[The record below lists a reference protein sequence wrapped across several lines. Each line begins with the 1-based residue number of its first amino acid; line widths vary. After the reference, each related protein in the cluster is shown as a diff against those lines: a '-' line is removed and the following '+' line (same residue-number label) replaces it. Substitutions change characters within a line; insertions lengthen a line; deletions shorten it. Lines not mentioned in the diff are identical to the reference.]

1 MSARAVSAVAVLF
14 APTVLVAGLVRAA
27 SVAAGLLIHRAQE
40 RGTTAG
46 TTG

>member
-1 MSARAVSAVAVLF
+1 MSARAVSAVAALF
-14 APTVLVAGLVRAA
+14 APTVGVAGLVCAA
-27 SVAAGLLIHRAQE
+27 SDATGLLIHRAQE